1 MKNILSTNGKVNKK
15 IMAVVIIVY
24 FVILLWVI
32 IFKCNHNDYLHI
44 ELNRMKSLADRIEDY
59 PFQKWVRLYN
69 EKRFSR
75 IEIIAFLFNLICLL
89 PFGALLRFYTDK
101 KWLIILLGTIF
112 SIGIEVFQV
121 ISAWGGLEYTDIVMM
136 IFGVVLGVYIY
147 DYLRARMSDK
157 LINGIAIFFVT
168 TGSPLAILTII
179 RTINNFPV

>member
-1 MKNILSTNGKVNKK
+1 MISIEKKVNKK
-15 IMAVVIIVY
+15 IMAALIAIYLIIL
-24 FVILLWVI
+24 IWVI
-32 IFKCNHNDYLHI
+32 VFKCNNNDYLHI

-101 KWLIILLGTIF
+101 KWLIIVLGAIF
-112 SIGIEVFQV
+112 SIGVEMFQV
-121 ISAWGGLEYTDIVMM
+121 FSAWGGLEYTDIVMM